1 MRTSHVT
8 RVGRLLRGTEAVVSA
23 VLLVAVAIGV
33 TALAQGRGEAAPP
46 PSPGTAAAAASLGAG
61 QSLAAPATTPE
72 SSVHPIATPPA
83 ELPSPSPTTPPAVTS
98 IPDPTPTE
106 RPTPPPTKRPSTPTP
121 PPVPDPNPE
130 PTPRIRTATVA
141 FGQSRA
147 LEGITAYLSPR
158 EPSQT
163 PICGTSDDPEMQG
176 FTEAVSYD
184 LRITWTDPSD
194 ANEPWIAVGKTPYNT
209 LWFEP
214 EGRSFKSGADYVF
227 STCKRPADSSSAM
240 IEVQTPHNDPPR
252 IYRWYFK

>member
-1 MRTSHVT
+1 MRAPHVT
-8 RVGRLLRGTEAVVSA
+8 RVRRLLRGTEGVVSA

-33 TALAQGRGEAAPP
+33 AALAQGRGEAAPP
-46 PSPGTAAAAASLGAG
+46 PSLSAAAAAASGAYA

-72 SSVHPIATPPA
+72 WSVHPVPTPQV
-83 ELPSPSPTTPPAVTS
+83 ELSSPSPTAPPAVTS

-106 RPTPPPTKRPSTPTP
+106 RPTAAPTKRPPTP

-141 FGQSRA
+141 FGQSRT

-158 EPSQT
+158 EASQT
-163 PICGTSDDPEMQG
+163 PICGTSDAPEMQG

-184 LRITWTDPSD
+184 LRITWADPSD
-194 ANEPWIAVGKTPYNT
+194 ANEPWIAVGKTPYNA

-214 EGRSFKSGADYVF
+214 EGRFFKSGVDYVF

-240 IEVQTPHNDPPR
+240 IEVQPPGNDPPR
-252 IYRWYFK
+252 IDRWYFK